1 MTILVAG
8 HYCHD
13 TLIGNDGAPH
23 RTLGGSA
30 AYISAVLDALGEPC
44 RVVAKVGDDFLYGKE
59 VSHAPA
65 IVPGRTTAFVDDY
78 RGAERRQRV
87 EAVAPPIL
95 PEELEGDYQVGIA
108 CAIAGELPLPSL
120 RRLRRAS
127 RVVVADA
134 QSILREISPEGEVL
148 CRPPEPG
155 ALDSIDFLKASKS
168 EARALDVA
176 ALRQR
181 MTLLIT
187 DGPRGCQVLSPDV
200 DLHVPAEPAEERDP
214 TGAGDCFLAGFA
226 AGLARGLPL
235 EGAARIGA
243 FCGARAVEQV
253 GVPRFDPGTAR
264 AALRSAERTR

>member
-13 TLIGNDGAPH
+13 TLIGNAGAH
-23 RTLGGSA
+23 RALGGSA
-30 AYISAVLDALGEPC
+30 AYAAAVLDALGETC

-59 VSHAPA
+59 VSHPPLV
-65 IVPGRTTAFVDDY
+65 VPGRTTAFVDDY

-95 PEELEGDYQVGIA
+95 PEDLEGEHEVGMA
-108 CAIAGELPLPSL
+108 CAVAGELPLPSL
-120 RRLRRAS
+120 RRLRRIS

-134 QSILREISPEGEVL
+134 QSIIREISPGGEVL
-148 CRPPEPG
+148 HRPPEAG
-155 ALDSIDFLKASKS
+155 ALDAIDFLKASQA
-168 EARALDVA
+168 EARALDLES
-176 ALRQR
+176 LRRR

-187 DGPRGCQVLSPDV
+187 DGPRGCKILSPDGEV
-200 DLHVPAEPAEERDP
+200 QVPAEPAEERDP

-226 AGLARGLPL
+226 AGLARGLSP
-235 EGAARIGA
+235 EGAARLGA

-253 GVPRFDPGTAR
+253 GVPRLDPEAVQ
-264 AALRSAERTR
+264 AALRSVLRGR